1 MRSRDGGN
9 RRGDTVMA
17 MAVEQVHV
25 SGYRSIR
32 DLHLESIGIDFE
44 EHAYEISCGLVPPV
58 PGERR
63 HFLLDPEV
71 KEEHV
76 WAIEKRRRLVLL
88 ERKDRSAFLR
98 EANGDRVTFPA
109 SLWAAESVLAQL
121 QEPHRFP
128 VLSQFKSEF
137 LSWRFYHQFRT
148 DLEAPLRQPQIGIR
162 TPVLSH
168 DGRDLA
174 AALQTIIEIGDGRA
188 LQRGV
193 ELAFPGSSIQVE
205 APQGRFSLSMQMP
218 GIARHLDARELSD
231 GTLRYLCLLAVLLSP
246 RPPALLALNEPE
258 TSLHP
263 DLLEPVA
270 QLLVSAAER
279 TQLLVTTHSDGLAGL
294 VQKMSGA
301 KRIRLEKI
309 DGETRVTTETH

>member
-1 MRSRDGGN
+1 M
-9 RRGDTVMA
+9 
-17 MAVEQVHV
+17 
-25 SGYRSIR
+25 
-32 DLHLESIGIDFE
+32 
-44 EHAYEISCGLVPPV
+44 
-58 PGERR
+58 
-63 HFLLDPEV
+63 
-71 KEEHV
+71 
-76 WAIEKRRRLVLL
+76 
-88 ERKDRSAFLR
+88 
-98 EANGDRVTFPA
+98 
-109 SLWAAESVLAQL
+109 
-121 QEPHRFP
+121 
-128 VLSQFKSEF
+128 
-137 LSWRFYHQFRT
+137 
-148 DLEAPLRQPQIGIR
+148 
-162 TPVLSH
+162 LSH